1 MTSSSKKRRT
11 RRPDNGSYWTSFSDM
26 LSSVLLVI
34 MLALVFS
41 IYQYYSQLDI
51 KTKELETQ
59 KSELD
64 RTLLL
69 LSAQQEELDD
79 ARVVLIGKEDE
90 LAAIQI
96 QLDSQQDDLD
106 QAQALLLT
114 KEQEQALLQLQLA
127 RQQEALDTQEGRLT
141 SMQDTLSN
149 QQRQLDDLLGLRTE
163 IVQELSASLTAANL
177 AAKVDPGTGDIMLDS
192 QLMFET
198 GRNTISFS
206 GQEQLAKLIP
216 VYLDVL
222 MRPEYIDYVAEIII
236 EGHTD
241 SKGSYI
247 FNLELSQDRA
257 LAVATYCLEL
267 PGLSSQQR
275 GLLQNIMTSKG
286 RSYSDLILNADGS
299 ENMDASRRVELKF
312 RLKDTEMIERM
323 NEILSQEARP

>member
-1 MTSSSKKRRT
+1 MLSPVKKRRT
-11 RRPDNGSYWTSFSDM
+11 RRSDNGSYWTSFSDM

-64 RTLLL
+64 RTLIL
-69 LSAQQEELDD
+69 LSAQQQELDD

-96 QLDSQQDDLD
+96 QLDAQKDDLD
-106 QAQALLLT
+106 NAQALLLT
-114 KEQEQALLQLQLA
+114 KEQEQAFLQLQLSK
-127 RQQEALDTQEGRLT
+127 QQEALDTQENRLV
-141 SMQDTLSN
+141 SMQDLLST

-163 IVQELSASLTAANL
+163 IVQELSSSLAAANL

-198 GRNTISFS
+198 GLNTISFS
-206 GQEQLAKLIP
+206 GQAQLAQLIP

-222 MRPEYIDYVAEIII
+222 MRPEYVEYVAEIII

-247 FNLELSQDRA
+247 YNLELSQDRA
-257 LAVATYCLEL
+257 LSVASYCLQL
-267 PGLSSQQR
+267 PDLTSTQR
-275 GLLQNIMTSKG
+275 ELLQNILTSKG
-286 RSYSDLILNADGS
+286 RSYSDLIYNPDGT

-312 RLKDTEMIERM
+312 RLKDTEMIQRM
-323 NEILSQEARP
+323 NEILSQGFAP